1 MENTFWIGVL
11 LAIFASTSLNIGK
24 ALQKWKVSVLAKGK
38 AMFSKENRGDF
49 IVWILGLVL
58 TASCSIIYSLA
69 LKYSDKSSI
78 VSSLNGVGMIGL
90 VIFCWLVLK
99 EKIGFQEL
107 GGAFLVLIGT
117 TVMGYFDKVPEQ
129 GQQFSLSNF
138 LYTIGTM
145 LVILVPLSVISW
157 KTKKMHGLI
166 FGALAGTILGMCL
179 ILGDMALVRAGNSFL
194 GQLKYGYPYAAVLG
208 GAFALTATQF
218 AFWRAPAMIV
228 IPTINAFMIL
238 SPVVLEYFTFGTV
251 LEIPQYGGIVII
263 TAGAVF
269 LTYND
274 VQDKLI
280 ENE

>member
-24 ALQKWKVSVLAKGK
+24 ALQKWKVSVLGKGK
-38 AMFSKENRGDF
+38 AMFAKENRGDF
-49 IVWILGLVL
+49 TIWIIGLAM

-90 VIFCWLVLK
+90 VLFCWLVLK

-107 GGAFLVLIGT
+107 GGALLVLIGT

-129 GQQFSLSNF
+129 GQQFYLDKF
-138 LYTIGTM
+138 LYAAGTM
-145 LVILVPLSVISW
+145 LIILVPLAVLSW

-194 GQLKYGYPYAAVLG
+194 GQLNYGYPYAAVLG

-251 LEIPQYGGIVII
+251 LEIPQYGGIAII

-274 VQDKLI
+274 VQDKLV
-280 ENE
+280 EDE